1 MTKPLPG
8 LPQRWWQVA
17 TLVDA
22 DRDNPGSVAGGVER
36 DEGRKRYHG
45 LVGVK

>member
-1 MTKPLPG
+1 MSKT
-8 LPQRWWQVA
+8 VTNAAAA
-17 TLVDA
+17 TLVDG

-36 DEGRKRYHG
+36 DEGGKGYHG